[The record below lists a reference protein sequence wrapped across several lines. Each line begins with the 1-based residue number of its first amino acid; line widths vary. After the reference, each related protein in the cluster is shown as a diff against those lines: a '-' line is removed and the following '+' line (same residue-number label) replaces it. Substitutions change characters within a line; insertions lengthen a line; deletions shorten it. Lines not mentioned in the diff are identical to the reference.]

1 MSICLYVIPAK
12 AGIQKG
18 RNKLI
23 ILGTLKVWDSVNY
36 LAEVQL
42 AGSMA
47 AYLDSVNVARNISS
61 ASMVAGRQVIVA
73 IPEGNPAD
81 AVVIAVFTV

>member
-1 MSICLYVIPAK
+1 M
-12 AGIQKG
+12 
-18 RNKLI
+18 I

-47 AYLDSVNVARNISS
+47 AYLDSVNVARNIDS
-61 ASMVAGRQVIVA
+61 ATMTIGRQVIVA

>member
-1 MSICLYVIPAK
+1 L
-12 AGIQKG
+12 
-18 RNKLI
+18 L

-42 AGSMA
+42 AGSTA
-47 AYLDSVNVARNISS
+47 AYLDSVPVARNIDS
-61 ASMVAGRQVIVA
+61 AEMTVGRQVIVA
-73 IPEGNPAD
+73 IPENNPSD

>member
-1 MSICLYVIPAK
+1 MLST
-12 AGIQKG
+12 
-18 RNKLI
+18 
-23 ILGTLKVWDSVNY
+23 GTLKSFNSTDY

-47 AYLDSVNVARNISS
+47 AYLDSVPVARNIDS
-61 ASMVAGRQVIVA
+61 ATMVTGRQVIVA
-73 IPEGNPAD
+73 IPEENPAD

>member
-1 MSICLYVIPAK
+1 ML
-12 AGIQKG
+12 
-18 RNKLI
+18 

-42 AGSMA
+42 AGSTA
-47 AYLDSVNVARNISS
+47 AYMDSVPVARNISS
-61 ASMVAGRQVIVA
+61 ASMVIGRQVIVA
-73 IPEGNPAD
+73 IPGENPAD